1 MSSVLVDVRF
11 HTKGQKNTHRV
22 RFHLSTLF
30 PPCYIR
36 KKVLQAFTHVCRM
49 RWRIFFYKI
58 TALSHI
64 IRTAPILELAVL
76 TVSIPDYVGLVVS
89 DKFAPSHL
97 QTVAKESYHDS
108 LNQHLDD
115 GRGGR

>member
-1 MSSVLVDVRF
+1 MSLVDVRF
-11 HTKGQKNTHRV
+11 HTRGQKNTHRG
-22 RFHLSTLF
+22 RFDLSTLF

-36 KKVLQAFTHVCRM
+36 KKVRQACTRVCRM
-49 RWRIFFYKI
+49 RWRIFSYKI
-58 TALSHI
+58 TTLSHI
-64 IRTAPILELAVL
+64 IGTTPILEMAVL
-76 TVSIPDYVGLVVS
+76 TVSLPNYVGLVVS